1 VGCLRNSQQNFGE
14 TSPDYALVTAI
25 EGRAL
30 QSEGNEPVPWS
41 GLQTELLERMPG
53 KNVSAEPSTKD
64 GIEAVRLCAFTPPGS
79 SLDRHNV
86 KVFPLTMN
94 NASKFPLADNRC
106 FLSFWF
112 YGAPNQ
118 HPAQTLR
125 NCCATGKT
133 LIDWPISRL

>member
-1 VGCLRNSQQNFGE
+1 MTLCLGAACKLS
-14 TSPDYALVTAI
+14 YW
-25 EGRAL
+25 
-30 QSEGNEPVPWS
+30 SEC
-41 GLQTELLERMPG
+41 LG

-79 SLDRHNV
+79 SLDRHSV

-94 NASKFPLADNRC
+94 NASKFPLADSRC

-118 HPAQTLR
+118 RPAQNIAQLLCHWENT
-125 NCCATGKT
+125 N
-133 LIDWPISRL
+133 